1 MTKLK
6 NKLKNHTRLYM
17 LCIICPYDGQSRIPK
32 EKRRQTDTPF
42 NLLSKIIHFLHILFS
57 HSLQGFFVVIT

>member
-6 NKLKNHTRLYM
+6 NKLKNHTH
-17 LCIICPYDGQSRIPK
+17 DGQSRIPK